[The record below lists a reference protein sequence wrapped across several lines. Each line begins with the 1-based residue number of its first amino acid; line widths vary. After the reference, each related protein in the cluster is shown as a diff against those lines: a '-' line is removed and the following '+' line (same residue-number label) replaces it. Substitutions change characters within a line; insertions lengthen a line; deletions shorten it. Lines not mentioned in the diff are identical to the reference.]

1 LARVYLSPPDVNGVD
16 RHLLIEA
23 VDSNWVAPVG
33 PDLDAFEAEV
43 AAQCGRR
50 FGVGLASGTA
60 ALHLALL
67 ELGVRPGD
75 EVIVSSF
82 TFAATANAVRYCG
95 ATPVLVDADEDTWQ
109 VSAELVAEAVKQR
122 RRAGACITGAIVV
135 DLYGQCAD
143 YDDLLPLFRES
154 SIPVVE
160 DAAEALGATY
170 RGRPAGSFGD
180 AAILS
185 FNGNKII
192 TTSGGGSL
200 VTDEERLADR
210 CRHLATQAR
219 SPAPHYEHSE
229 VGFNYR
235 LSNLLAAFGRGQLSD
250 LDRRVRR
257 RRDINRRYQDAL
269 AGVEGV
275 AFMPEASYGTST
287 CWLTCITI
295 DPSTSGAEREEVRL
309 RLEADDIESRP
320 VWKPMHLQ
328 PAYRAAPAV
337 TDGTSERLFRTG
349 LCLPSGSSLSDDEQT
364 KVIGALLAALSA

>member
-1 LARVYLSPPDVNGVD
+1 LGRIYLSPPDVNGVD
-16 RHLLIEA
+16 RQLLLEA

-43 AAQCGRR
+43 AAQCGRQ

-95 ATPVLVDADEDTWQ
+95 ATPVLVDADESTWQ
-109 VSAELVAEAVKQR
+109 VSVELVAEAIKQR
-122 RRAGACITGAIVV
+122 RRSGARIAAAIVV

-143 YDDLLPLFRES
+143 YDELLPLLREA

-170 RGRPAGSFGD
+170 RGQPAGSFGD

-192 TTSGGGSL
+192 TTSGGGGL
-200 VTDEERLADR
+200 VTNHERLADR

-219 SPAPHYEHSE
+219 EPAAHYEHAE

-250 LDRRVRR
+250 LGRRVVR

-269 AGVEGV
+269 AEVEGV

-287 CWLTCITI
+287 FWLTCITI
-295 DPSTSGAEREEVRL
+295 DPSSGAARERIRL
-309 RLEADDIESRP
+309 HLEANDIESRP

-328 PAYRAAPAV
+328 PAYRTAPAV
-337 TDGTSERLFRTG
+337 TDGSAERLFRTG
-349 LCLPSGSSLSDDEQT
+349 LCLPSGSSLSEEEQSR
-364 KVIGALLAALSA
+364 VIRALLAAFDR